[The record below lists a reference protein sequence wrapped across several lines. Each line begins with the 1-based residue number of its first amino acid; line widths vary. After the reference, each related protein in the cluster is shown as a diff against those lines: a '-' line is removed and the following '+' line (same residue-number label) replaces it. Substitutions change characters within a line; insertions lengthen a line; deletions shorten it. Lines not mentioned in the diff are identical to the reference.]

1 MQLRDGVF
9 EQYNGF
15 PLNIENILCAA
26 STSKDRVVLPYT
38 GNLPSQFKGC
48 TTPEIRILVKPGDV
62 RVQLTAR
69 QKGQRRIMA
78 IVDADSKELC
88 SVLDKFFESVG
99 DGSTGLSPFWEGVWF
114 AHYADWKSALRKT
127 AA

>member
-15 PLNIENILCAA
+15 LLDTENILCAA

-38 GNLPSQFKGC
+38 GDLPSQFTDC

-69 QKGQRRIMA
+69 QNSRKIMA
-78 IVDADSKELC
+78 IVDADSAELC
-88 SVLDKFFESVG
+88 SVLDKFFERVG
-99 DGSTGLSPFWEGVWF
+99 NGSTGLSPFWEGVWF